1 MKKNKSNYQLPSL
14 SVFFPAYNEEKNL
27 QILIEEA
34 SSFIPTIAQK
44 FELIIVNDGSTDNS
58 LAIATKLQKKYPSL
72 KIVNHE
78 KNKGYGAALRSG
90 IKAAQ
95 YEWTFFTDADLQF
108 NIKQLQHFLP
118 FVSKHDIIIGF
129 RKNRAE
135 GLIRSFNARLFKLYI
150 DILFRLHVKDID
162 CAFKLMKTSLVQSI
176 PLESSGAFT
185 TSELLYKLKKRGI
198 KFKQI
203 PVDHYKRKYG
213 QPTGA
218 SLKVIIKGVWEAFFL
233 YTRIKL
239 RSVLKLK

>member
-1 MKKNKSNYQLPSL
+1 MKKISKTTRLPSL
-14 SVFFPAYNEEKNL
+14 SVFFPAYNEDKNL
-27 QILIEEA
+27 QMLIEQTID
-34 SSFIPTIAQK
+34 FIPTVAEK
-44 FELIIVNDGSTDNS
+44 FELIVINDGSLDSS
-58 LAIATKLQKKYPSL
+58 LAVTTRLQKKYPQL
-72 KIVNHE
+72 TIINHA
-78 KNKGYGAALRSG
+78 KNLGYGAALRSG
-90 IKAAQ
+90 ITAAK

-108 NIKQLQHFLP
+108 NIKQLAQFVP
-118 FVSKHDIIIGF
+118 FTTKNDIIIGY

-135 GLIRSFNARLFKLYI
+135 GMIRSFNSRLFKLYI

-162 CAFKLMKTSLVQSI
+162 CAFKLMRTKLVQSI
-176 PLESSGAFT
+176 DLESSGAFT

-198 KFKQI
+198 KFKQL

-239 RSVLKLK
+239 HSLFSK